1 LEGSHVH
8 DAVALA
14 AVTDPGL
21 FETTRLGADVETQ
34 GELTMGATVF
44 DRRQAPAWRPNM
56 DVATSIDA
64 AAVSAAIARGWARA
78 GQAS

>member
-1 LEGSHVH
+1 
-8 DAVALA
+8 
-14 AVTDPGL
+14 
-21 FETTRLGADVETQ
+21 
-34 GELTMGATVF
+34 
-44 DRRQAPAWRPNM
+44 M